1 MKKLLIL
8 IAITTSLQS
17 LAQPVQKVLNDRNPG
32 NAFALSFLLPGAG
45 EMYNNQVGLGL
56 AIFGTEA
63 VLFTSGIILGSPRY
77 DQASHDTGKQVL
89 VFGGLIYLAQLIYA
103 PLYSQRWNKKHGFEV
118 SDLQLKTDGKS
129 IGLCMSF

>member
-8 IAITTSLQS
+8 IAVITSLQS
-17 LAQPVQKVLNDRNPG
+17 LAQPPQKVLNDRNPG

-56 AIFGTEA
+56 AIFGAEA
-63 VLFTSGIILGSPRY
+63 ALITSGIILGSPKY
-77 DQASHDTGKQVL
+77 DQKSHNTGKQVL

-103 PLYSQRWNKKHGFEV
+103 PLYSQRWNKKHGFDV
-118 SDLQLKTDGKS
+118 SSLHLKADGQN
-129 IGLCMSF
+129 IGLCMTF